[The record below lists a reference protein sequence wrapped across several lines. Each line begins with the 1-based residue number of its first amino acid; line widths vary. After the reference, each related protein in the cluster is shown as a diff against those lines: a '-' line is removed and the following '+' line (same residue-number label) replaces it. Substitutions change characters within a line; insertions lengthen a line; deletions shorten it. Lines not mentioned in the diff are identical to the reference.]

1 MIQSVSH
8 KYKNVVCLLPSN
20 QLDTEFLKK
29 WFDKVTVALIYFSWL
44 QCQLTIMFV
53 TGMPDACYYFIYIVH
68 EVIS

>member
-29 WFDKVTVALIYFSWL
+29 WFDKVTVALNDLFFMVAVSVGNHVCNRYARCMLLLYLYS
-44 QCQLTIMFV
+44 
-53 TGMPDACYYFIYIVH
+53 
-68 EVIS
+68 S